1 MTSLDSTPSAAL
13 VPAVFLDRDGVLID
27 DLGQPCLEEHL
38 KPIPG
43 AAAAVRRLNRLG
55 YLVVAVDH
63 LHGAPHGPAG
73 REQVQAFNALLV
85 RRLARDGAVIGAVCA
100 RPVDPEGPDARW
112 GNADRTPDPD
122 ILLRAVAEHRI
133 DPARSFMIGAQP
145 TVAETARRAGLSGF
159 RFEGGDL
166 DAFVRELIGA

>member
-1 MTSLDSTPSAAL
+1 MTSLDSTPSATL

-38 KPIPG
+38 KPTPG

-55 YLVVAVDH
+55 YLVVAVDQS
-63 LHGAPHGPAG
+63 HGPTG
-73 REQVQAFNALLV
+73 LEQVQAFNALLV

-100 RPVDPEGPDARW
+100 RPVDPEGSDARW
-112 GNADRTPDPD
+112 GNTDRTPDPD
-122 ILLRAVAEHRI
+122 ILLRALAEHRI

-166 DAFVRELIGA
+166 DAFVRELIGE